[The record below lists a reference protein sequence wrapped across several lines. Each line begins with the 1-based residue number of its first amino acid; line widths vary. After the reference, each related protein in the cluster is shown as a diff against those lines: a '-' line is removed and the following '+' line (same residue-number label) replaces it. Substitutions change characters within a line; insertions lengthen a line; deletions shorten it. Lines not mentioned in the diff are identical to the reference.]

1 MSNWDSEGTGKWRQ
15 CHHCSLAP
23 EPQRARA
30 AQRPGWAG
38 LEAAAASQT
47 SCSLGHLSRRASGQ
61 VQLSWG
67 RHLRRVPR
75 GSRSR
80 HAFLPANRRDFF
92 LQKVWAFMHRGGIL
106 CSFIHSLTHSSI
118 QSLFIQYLPAP
129 SIVLPDETNSQCL
142 RERHTLSH
150 VGLRVSDFIIMF
162 NTHKVQ

>member
-38 LEAAAASQT
+38 LAASAASQT
-47 SCSLGHLSRRASGQ
+47 PCSLGHLSRRVRGQ

-106 CSFIHSLTHSSI
+106 CSFIHSLTHSSTHLI
-118 QSLFIQYLPAP
+118 SSSL
-129 SIVLPDETNSQCL
+129 TNPCISSGIHL
-142 RERHTLSH
+142 LSCP
-150 VGLRVSDFIIMF
+150 LFLL
-162 NTHKVQ
+162 